1 MENADGL
8 RLGFEILLVSQS
20 GMERIALPFASNLE
34 KLGIKATVRSVDP
47 AQYQNR
53 VRDFDFDM
61 IVGSF
66 PQSQSPGNEQR
77 DFWSSELA
85 DAPGSRNVIGVR
97 DPVVDALIERVI
109 QAPDRDALV
118 AATRALD
125 RVLLWGFYAVP
136 HFHSETYRLIY
147 WNKFGKPAVSPK
159 YGLGYPDTWWLDPE
173 KVAAVEAWRRSR
185 N

>member
-1 MENADGL
+1 
-8 RLGFEILLVSQS
+8 
-20 GMERIALPFASNLE
+20 
-34 KLGIKATVRSVDP
+34 
-47 AQYQNR
+47 